1 MAVEAARAPW
11 ASGWTGRLFRR
22 WQALRSGQ
30 ATAAWRRTAPRRA
43 WLALAAA
50 LLLWAPM
57 SASALKFQ
65 IGLHDLDEDRREPLT
80 ALVAGAEA
88 DVAGTLRTRLD
99 GQLRIDFA
107 GSDEAFRRL
116 VADAGAG
123 SQWSEPWI
131 AGLALLSQDRVLV
144 RLDGAGLLHTSET
157 VRHEI
162 AHVALHALGHGRYLP
177 RWYHEAV
184 AMLVAGEATAQ
195 RLLEGM
201 TGGAAGTIDVLDDL
215 QADFGADRL
224 RAGRAYATAAGFL
237 RFAIDRSGN
246 SLALADLHERMH
258 HGLDF
263 EPAWIATF
271 GLGPRELFVIY
282 ARLLESSGS
291 RWAVWLGDTT
301 IWTVVSLL
309 FILALARGWRRRPD
323 LDSGK
328 RMDLGAIAAAGDFAM
343 RTGRVVPPL
352 EELPISLGLSAAGG
366 DAPMTWQEAALS
378 HFGRPPIEEADVE
391 AALDAR
397 DRERQA
403 LRAAARAERTGETR
417 EPTEPAPAQQ
427 GGEGD
432 ATDPHATT
440 QEYAG
445 PSYGRVRSV
454 VPRTQPPGLLR
465 RRVDSTEGGA

>member
-1 MAVEAARAPW
+1 MARAKV
-11 ASGWTGRLFRR
+11 G
-22 WQALRSGQ
+22 
-30 ATAAWRRTAPRRA
+30 PRRRA
-43 WLALAAA
+43 RQRTWLGLVAA
-50 LLLWAPM
+50 LSFWAPM
-57 SASALKFQ
+57 SVSALKFE
-65 IGLHDLDEDRREPLT
+65 IGLHDLDEDRRAPLT
-80 ALVAGAEA
+80 ALVSSAEA

-99 GQLRIDFA
+99 GKLRVDFA
-107 GSDEAFRRL
+107 GSDAAFRKL
-116 VADAGAG
+116 VAEAGAG

-131 AGLALLSQDRVLV
+131 AGLALLSQDHVLI

-162 AHVALHALGHGRYLP
+162 AHIAVHALGHGRYLP

-215 QADFGADRL
+215 QSDFGADRL
-224 RAGRAYATAAGFL
+224 RASRAYATAAGFL

-246 SLALADLHERMH
+246 SMALADLHERMH

-282 ARLLESSGS
+282 ARLLESAGS

-301 IWTVVSLL
+301 IWTIVSLL
-309 FILALARGWRRRPD
+309 FIAALARGWRRRPE
-323 LDSGK
+323 LSTGTPL
-328 RMDLGAIAAAGDFAM
+328 DLGAIAAAGDFAM

-352 EELPISLGLSAAGG
+352 EELPLAAGAASA
-366 DAPMTWQEAALS
+366 DADGPMKWHEATLAPLA
-378 HFGRPPIEEADVE
+378 RPQIAEADVE

-403 LRAAARAERTGETR
+403 LRSAGRAERALEMRGPM
-417 EPTEPAPAQQ
+417 EPDAAAP
-427 GGEGD
+427 GD
-432 ATDPHATT
+432 TSATAEAMENSTPIT
-440 QEYAG
+440 G
-445 PSYGRVRSV
+445 PSYEKVQSA

-465 RRVDSTEGGA
+465 RRVDSAGGGA